1 MYLSLKSLKDQN
13 SVVKY
18 DGLPGKL
25 EPTFVGLGTISSSG
39 LSDIYCPNLKTVSS
53 FSFI

>member
-1 MYLSLKSLKDQN
+1 MLNKMDYS
-13 SVVKY
+13 
-18 DGLPGKL
+18 GKL

-39 LSDIYCPNLKTVSS
+39 LSDILSLNLNTVSS